1 MQPQEFDV
9 DFGEVTRGEVSGVS
23 SVNGKTGAVILTA
36 EDLGADTSEQ
46 VDTKI
51 ATAKSE
57 VEAEIPVVNNATLTI
72 QKNSTTI
79 DTFTANSSTN
89 KTVNITVPTKTSD
102 ITNDSSYQTANEVQ
116 EAILV
121 ETNARIAADNALGQS
136 VNAETAARQAADNNL
151 QGQIDAI
158 TSSSD
163 VVDVVGTYAELQEYD
178 TTHLKDNDIVK
189 VLVDETHNDAITY
202 YRWTH
207 STTPYSW
214 VYIGSQGPFYTKS
227 EADALLNDKQDT
239 LTAGEGISLVDNEI
253 GVDFDVVATNTRVTE
268 EQTRAEAAEQALGD
282 AIPEL
287 LSSTGQS
294 TTAGMTQKAITDA
307 LAGAGGVKE
316 LTSADYNWPTTGT
329 PTSVALWLLDSGVYH
344 AASNIVIRVNKG
356 SESSSGSRLYIINKG
371 ASSSS
376 MIIMPISSSDN
387 NMTRV
392 FTTIS
397 GDNDGGGSTYLVQ
410 SDVKNSL
417 TSTSTNTPLSANQ
430 GKVLKDL
437 IDSLIIK
444 GTGAPTTSTV
454 GTVGQLYEDTT
465 NGALYQCT
473 AVSGSTYTWE
483 EVGGGGSGVQY
494 SDLFADGSTQR
505 KIKIG
510 SGSQDSSTGFSV
522 AIGYNAKV
530 QANGGNGLAIGNS
543 SSNSCSGGIALGG
556 STTTYGPTPD
566 GIYNGQIAIG
576 SVASTKYGGQISIG
590 QGASIGTG
598 TYSGAIALGSN
609 SGSNITAAGMM
620 DISTSITD
628 RGYNNTNYRLL
639 TGLHDPVSD
648 HDAATK
654 KYVDDHSGGGVNV
667 VQTTGTST
675 TDVMSQD
682 ATTKLVWADY
692 DSRNINIGGG
702 AASGGYSITIGGGA
716 RSTQSRA
723 VALGG
728 GTLAQAANSTS
739 LGSNANSSHS
749 FSVSLGSYSSTSSAG
764 EVSIGG
770 SSLGTNGYNGT
781 SYRKIT
787 NVYDGE
793 NAHDCATYGQIQALQ
808 DTIDALEARI
818 AALEG
823 NA

>member
-136 VNAETAARQAADNNL
+136 VDAETAARQAADNNL

-253 GVDFDVVATNTRVTE
+253 GVDFDVVATNTRVAE

-307 LAGAGGVKE
+307 LASAGGVKV
-316 LTSADYNWPTTGT
+316 LTTDDYDYPIDNPAR
-329 PTSVALWLLDSGVYH
+329 VAVWNLEPGVYT
-344 AASNIVIRVNKG
+344 APYANLAFSNSFNVGYGYVVIVGGKNSSNEKPVIYTDGRIVGKLKVNSNTG
-356 SESSSGSRLYIINKG
+356 SESSRDTLITFG
-371 ASSSS
+371 
-376 MIIMPISSSDN
+376 DVVN
-387 NMTRV
+387 N
-392 FTTIS
+392 
-397 GDNDGGGSTYLVQ
+397 
-410 SDVKNSL
+410 L
-417 TSTSTNTPLSANQ
+417 TSTSSSAPLSARQ

-437 IDSLIIK
+437 IDSLIIS
-444 GTGAPTTSTV
+444 GSGAPTTATV

-465 NGALYQCT
+465 NGDLYQCT

-483 EVGGGGSGVQY
+483 EVGGGGGSQVLYNTVYGTNT
-494 SDLFADGSTQR
+494 DGSPTQAAVSSALSYDNT
-505 KIKIG
+505 IG
-510 SGSQDSSTGFSV
+510 NVRIGTDKTVGSSDYNVVIGAVENVSGSSASV
-522 AIGYNAKV
+522 AIGHDVNTQSSTRSVAVGNRSKAKGGYRV
-530 QANGGNGLAIGNS
+530 AIGEGADAQANQS
-543 SSNSCSGGIALGG
+543 
-556 STTTYGPTPD
+556 
-566 GIYNGQIAIG
+566 
-576 SVASTKYGGQISIG
+576 
-590 QGASIGTG
+590 
-598 TYSGAIALGSN
+598 IALGSH
-609 SGSNITAAGMM
+609 STATAQGEMNIGTPQDTTA
-620 DISTSITD
+620 
-628 RGYNNTNYRLL
+628 GYDGTPYRLL
-639 TGLHDPVSD
+639 TGLHDPISD

-675 TDVMSQD
+675 TDVMSQK
-682 ATTKLVWADY
+682 ATSDLVCTDGNK
-692 DSRNINIGGG
+692 SRIAIGGG
-702 AASGGYSITIGGGA
+702 THSMGFSGVQIGDNTVITNNGLIAIGNNAQTYASRSMAIGHTAQIDSSKESCAGSIALGAFSGGNIAASGMMDI
-716 RSTQSRA
+716 
-723 VALGG
+723 
-728 GTLAQAANSTS
+728 
-739 LGSNANSSHS
+739 
-749 FSVSLGSYSSTSSAG
+749 
-764 EVSIGG
+764 G
-770 SSLGTNGYNGT
+770 SSNTTYGYNNT
-781 SYRKIT
+781 NYRLLT
-787 NVYDGE
+787 GVHDGV
-793 NAHDCATYGQIQALQ
+793 NAHDAVNKQQLDAALAQI
-808 DTIDALEARI
+808 TALEARI